1 MMLSCTELLPEELGN
16 LANLEQLN
24 LFGNEF
30 ERALSVPTLSN
41 ADGTPV
47 SVKLVEQDARFG
59 PWALAGALRH
69 ARFDLALRLSNEL
82 HVSVEGAM
90 IKSELVKVRGR
101 TTLWH
106 QMVTLQ
112 DTAAQTALIPMIAMF
127 AKEFPELLEL
137 RDADGRQAYV
147 MGTSQARRAMRVKYF
162 CRRYKLSTTL
172 HKSMTCV
179 VLLANDMED
188 ENERVVVVK
197 LMLNQ
202 DQYEREVSVRKRGL
216 ADKFVVPILQTSET
230 EGLKEF
236 WVTNVAEQGYPCYDY
251 GIIMEF
257 ADRNTDSIMR
267 QERPKLEDVQQLLE
281 MLIDALAHLESHKVI
296 HGDIKLLNIVR
307 VKGMIKLIDMDA
319 VANLDGSGFM
329 GVKFSS
335 GVLPPE
341 MFVVLDGLGVERFKE
356 YWREDFE
363 GRSELWRKIE
373 PRWSNAGDAIV
384 VKAWCV
390 SRQILAA

>member
-1 MMLSCTELLPEELGN
+1 MPEELGN
-16 LANLEQLN
+16 LLNLDELN

-30 ERALSVPTLSN
+30 ERLSVPTLSN

-59 PWALAGALRH
+59 PWAVAGALRH
-69 ARFDLALRLSNEL
+69 GRFDLALSLFNEQ
-82 HVSVEGAM
+82 HVSVESAVM
-90 IKSELVKVRGR
+90 IKVELVKVRGD

-106 QMVTLQ
+106 QMVTQ
-112 DTAAQTALIPMIAMF
+112 QNTRLIPMIAMF
-127 AKEFPELLEL
+127 AKEFPDLLEL
-137 RDADGRQAYV
+137 RDADSRQAYV

-188 ENERVVVVK
+188 DNERVVVVK

-267 QERPKLEDVQQLLE
+267 QERPKLEDVQQLLQ

-307 VKGMIKLIDMDA
+307 VKGIIKLIDMDA

-390 SRQILAA
+390 SRQFLAA

>member
-1 MMLSCTELLPEELGN
+1 MPEELGN
-16 LANLEQLN
+16 LFNLDELN
-24 LFGNEF
+24 LFGNEI
-30 ERALSVPTLSN
+30 ERLSVPTFSN

-59 PWALAGALRH
+59 PWAVAGALRH
-69 ARFDLALRLSNEL
+69 DRFDLALSLFNEQ
-82 HVSVEGAM
+82 HVSVESAVM
-90 IKSELVKVRGR
+90 IKVELVKVRGD

-106 QMVTLQ
+106 QMVTQ
-112 DTAAQTALIPMIAMF
+112 QNTRLIPMIAMF
-127 AKEFPELLEL
+127 AKEFPDLLEL
-137 RDADGRQAYV
+137 RDADSRQAYV

-188 ENERVVVVK
+188 DNERVVVVK

-267 QERPKLEDVQQLLE
+267 QERPKLEDVQQLLQ

-307 VKGMIKLIDMDA
+307 VKGIIKLIDMDA